1 MLADKK
7 FAKFSQEI
15 GLASLGTNE
24 SDLMKLATVSDFF
37 LSQFNPGDW
46 ISRKIFHI
54 IGTQVSMY
62 FKVMMDLFH

>member
-37 LSQFNPGDW
+37 YLSLIQETGFQEKYF
-46 ISRKIFHI
+46 ISLVHKLACI
-54 IGTQVSMY
+54 S
-62 FKVMMDLFH
+62 KS